1 MKKIISLTLTTIM
14 IGMAITSAN
23 EQADNLLDRQPDNQR
38 LELEKPEIEIITT
51 TATASSTNMLVNDA
65 KISVD
70 AYMIDN
76 SNYIKLR
83 DLAFMANNTDKNF
96 EISWNQENQAIE
108 ITSNTQYTVV
118 GGEMTLGNGS
128 TQTATTST
136 SDIYINGRLAPLTAY
151 KIGENN
157 YFKLRDIMQIFDVYI
172 VWDQDTL
179 TATLETSKSYEL
191 SDGEGI
197 LNFSQEQR
205 PDGLDQRPDELEPRA

>member
-136 SDIYINGRLAPLTAY
+136 SDIYINGRLSPLTAY
-151 KIGENN
+151 KIGEKTTLN
-157 YFKLRDIMQIFDVYI
+157 YAI
-172 VWDQDTL
+172 
-179 TATLETSKSYEL
+179 
-191 SDGEGI
+191 
-197 LNFSQEQR
+197 
-205 PDGLDQRPDELEPRA
+205 